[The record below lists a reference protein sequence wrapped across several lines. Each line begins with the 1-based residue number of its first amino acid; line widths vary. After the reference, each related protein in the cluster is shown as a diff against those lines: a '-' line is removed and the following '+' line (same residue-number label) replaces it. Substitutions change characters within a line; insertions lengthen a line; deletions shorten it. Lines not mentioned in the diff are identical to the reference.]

1 MHEIEYE
8 RYAACTKARATI
20 PDMGRSC
27 TDVVGQQPSYVF
39 PFFLPRGGGGGLSPH
54 ANDPSLPPLVRRAAC
69 CVWTSSASLLAPY
82 ASTFFPK
89 VSPRVPNVM
98 LLYSQG
104 LSFLSPF
111 FWLGGH
117 GLARGAD
124 SLRR

>member
-8 RYAACTKARATI
+8 RYAAWTKARATT

-39 PFFLPRGGGGGLSPH
+39 PFFLPRGRGEASPLMLMIL
-54 ANDPSLPPLVRRAAC
+54 LPPSSEEQRAAFGHR
-69 CVWTSSASLLAPY
+69 LLLFLPH
-82 ASTFFPK
+82 TPQPFFPK